1 MVTSITVA
9 TLLLAEGSMVTLF
22 GQLSSHV
29 LTGDVTLKWAPDNQA
44 VLLSPWSSQVGPYS
58 ATLLQPAQTME

>member
-1 MVTSITVA
+1 
-9 TLLLAEGSMVTLF
+9 MVTLF

-29 LTGDVTLKWAPDNQA
+29 LTGDVTLTWAPDNQA

-58 ATLLQPAQTME
+58 ASLLQPAQTME